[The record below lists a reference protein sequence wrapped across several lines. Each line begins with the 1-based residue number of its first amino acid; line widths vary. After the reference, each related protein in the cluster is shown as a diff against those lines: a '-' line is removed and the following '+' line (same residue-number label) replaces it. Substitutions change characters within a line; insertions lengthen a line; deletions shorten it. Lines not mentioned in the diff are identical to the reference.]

1 MTYILDTVCFI
12 RLDQVYY
19 VFLSLDLVHNGHILM
34 SAPVLRIQDVYPS
47 SRILIFPYP
56 GCRIQKQQQ
65 KWWVKKSCCH
75 TFLHSHIF
83 LKIENDFSFEELK
96 KKFYAIFKEFS
107 ESATLLNV

>member
-1 MTYILDTVCFI
+1 
-12 RLDQVYY
+12 
-19 VFLSLDLVHNGHILM
+19 
-34 SAPVLRIQDVYPS
+34 VLRIQDVYPS

-96 KKFYAIFKEFS
+96 KKILCNFQRIFRIRNTAKCIKPLLLTYPGNPWP
-107 ESATLLNV
+107 SA

>member
-1 MTYILDTVCFI
+1 MKTTEEDRPTFPQFRAMQYNLNTSVADPGC
-12 RLDQVYY
+12 
-19 VFLSLDLVHNGHILM
+19 LSQLPD
-34 SAPVLRIQDVYPS
+34 PD
-47 SRILIFPYP
+47 FPYP

-96 KKFYAIFKEFS
+96 KKNCANFPVLRIRDPVPF
-107 ESATLLNV
+107 